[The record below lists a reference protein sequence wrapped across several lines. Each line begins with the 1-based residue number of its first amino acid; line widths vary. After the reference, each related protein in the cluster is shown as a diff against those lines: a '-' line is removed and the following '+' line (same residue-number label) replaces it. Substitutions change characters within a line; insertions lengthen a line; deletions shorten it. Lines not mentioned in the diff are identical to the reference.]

1 MLIFVGV
8 AEATLLT
15 DGYVGDEGGGGECA
29 GGAARQLGEVAVGH
43 EVLEGG
49 GDADVVDTQ
58 EPAPGEALYT
68 AARSRIRIRTLDMLR
83 RMRTQRS
90 RGLVCF

>member
-15 DGYVGDEGGGGECA
+15 DGYVGDECGGGECA

-49 GDADVVDTQ
+49 GDADVVDPQ

-83 RMRTQRS
+83 RMRT
-90 RGLVCF
+90 LKTL

>member
-1 MLIFVGV
+1 MLIFIWG
-8 AEATLLT
+8 ALT

-49 GDADVVDTQ
+49 GDADVVDPQ
-58 EPAPGEALYT
+58 EPAPGEALCQHP
-68 AARSRIRIRTLDMLR
+68 LV
-83 RMRTQRS
+83 
-90 RGLVCF
+90 RGYEFDHLIC

>member
-1 MLIFVGV
+1 MLIFIGGGKN
-8 AEATLLT
+8 AGSLT
-15 DGYVGDEGGGGECA
+15 DGYVGDECGGGECA

-49 GDADVVDTQ
+49 GDADVVDPQ

-83 RMRTQRS
+83 RMRT
-90 RGLVCF
+90 LKTL

>member
-1 MLIFVGV
+1 MLIFIGGGKNAGSEV
-8 AEATLLT
+8 LT

-49 GDADVVDTQ
+49 GDADVVDPQ
-58 EPAPGEALYT
+58 EPAPGEAL
-68 AARSRIRIRTLDMLR
+68 
-83 RMRTQRS
+83 
-90 RGLVCF
+90 FHN